1 MKLTE
6 LCQVI
11 QDVSNI
17 TVTLLT
23 SEKDFRNFCKTW
35 QFHDKQ
41 DYLKTD
47 TLKWLFHALDH
58 DKLLC
63 YTDCFKIRF
72 CFFWV
77 DDLPVAIG
85 PYCTEILT
93 AQDYKRLE

>member
-47 TLKWLFHALDH
+47 TLKWLFMHLIMINS
-58 DKLLC
+58 
-63 YTDCFKIRF
+63 YVIPTVSRF
-72 CFFWV
+72 ASVFS
-77 DDLPVAIG
+77 G
-85 PYCTEILT
+85 
-93 AQDYKRLE
+93 

>member
-47 TLKWLFHALDH
+47 TLNGFFMHLIMINSYAIP
-58 DKLLC
+58 
-63 YTDCFKIRF
+63 TVSRF
-72 CFFWV
+72 ASVFS
-77 DDLPVAIG
+77 G
-85 PYCTEILT
+85 
-93 AQDYKRLE
+93 

>member
-47 TLKWLFHALDH
+47 TLK
-58 DKLLC
+58 
-63 YTDCFKIRF
+63 
-72 CFFWV
+72 
-77 DDLPVAIG
+77 
-85 PYCTEILT
+85 
-93 AQDYKRLE
+93 